1 MITVEGRL
9 VPWHPQITL
18 AEVLES
24 LDLAGLVVVVRLNG
38 RLVSKPDFAST
49 PVPDG
54 AHIDP
59 LPLIAG
65 G

>member
-1 MITVEGRL
+1 VITVGGRS
-9 VPWHPQITL
+9 VPWQPGMTL
-18 AEVLES
+18 AQVV
-24 LDLAGLVVVVRLNG
+24 AGLEAADLYAVVRLNG